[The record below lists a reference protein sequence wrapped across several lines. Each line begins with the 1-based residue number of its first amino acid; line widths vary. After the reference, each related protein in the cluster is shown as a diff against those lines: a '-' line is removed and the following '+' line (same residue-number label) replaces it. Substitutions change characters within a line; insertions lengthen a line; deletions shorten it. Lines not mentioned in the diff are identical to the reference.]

1 MRQVADCVPYQG
13 KNTHFCLGMAQA
25 ISASIIYGI
34 RFRPFSNNIAKQP
47 TATTWILSAYISFC
61 GTNCATLGSK
71 HPFSPWCGTQSRT
84 RPLHKSRP
92 AICEPQPSPRPCQNR
107 AWHRAKSARRRN
119 NNIYRRTSKTH
130 TAHVLVIRPHEHTM
144 FAQALAAGKASHE
157 STQFNLAIA
166 RSGLSRRAGRQRAN
180 HNDLPGI
187 RLHGH
192 IPAVADANP
201 VQIRRQSPLIPPCVF
216 SPQRVAQRNIPAPG
230 CGEHAKYAGTV

>member
-92 AICEPQPSPRPCQNR
+92 AICEPSR
-107 AWHRAKSARRRN
+107 AHDHVRAAPGTGQSQQGGVTTTSTDARRRPTRPTSHGHTAARTHDS
-119 NNIYRRTSKTH
+119 YALKPRTSFKS
-130 TAHVLVIRPHEHTM
+130 HVSSPGI
-144 FAQALAAGKASHE
+144 
-157 STQFNLAIA
+157 
-166 RSGLSRRAGRQRAN
+166 SGLISVE
-180 HNDLPGI
+180 DDI
-187 RLHGH
+187 
-192 IPAVADANP
+192 
-201 VQIRRQSPLIPPCVF
+201 
-216 SPQRVAQRNIPAPG
+216 
-230 CGEHAKYAGTV
+230 

>member
-1 MRQVADCVPYQG
+1 MRQVADCVPHQG
-13 KNTHFCLGMAQA
+13 KNTFFCPGVAQVV
-25 ISASIIYGI
+25 STSIIYN
-34 RFRPFSNNIAKQP
+34 RWFRPFSNDIVKQP
-47 TATTWILSAYISFC
+47 TATTWILGAYISFC

-84 RPLHKSRP
+84 RPLQNHARP
-92 AICEPQPSPRPCQNR
+92 SANPQPSPRPCQNR

-144 FAQALAAGKASHE
+144 LAQALAAGKASHE
-157 STQFNLAIA
+157 SAQFDLTIA

-192 IPAVADANP
+192 IPAVADADGP
-201 VQIRRQSPLIPPCVF
+201 DT
-216 SPQRVAQRNIPAPG
+216 PAKPAASSV
-230 CGEHAKYAGTV
+230 HNA

>member
-13 KNTHFCLGMAQA
+13 KNTYFCPGVAQVV
-25 ISASIIYGI
+25 STSIIYNR
-34 RFRPFSNNIAKQP
+34 RFRPFSNDIVKQP

-144 FAQALAAGKASHE
+144 FAQALAGRK
-157 STQFNLAIA
+157 
-166 RSGLSRRAGRQRAN
+166 GLS
-180 HNDLPGI
+180 
-187 RLHGH
+187 
-192 IPAVADANP
+192 
-201 VQIRRQSPLIPPCVF
+201 
-216 SPQRVAQRNIPAPG
+216 
-230 CGEHAKYAGTV
+230 

>member
-92 AICEPQPSPRPCQNR
+92 AICEPQPSPRPCQSR
-107 AWHRAKSARRRN
+107 AWYRAKSARRRN

-144 FAQALAAGKASHE
+144 LAQALAAERPLMNPPNLTSPLPGLASPAGPAGNERITTTCLASDCTAISQLWQTRTRSRYAGKA
-157 STQFNLAIA
+157 
-166 RSGLSRRAGRQRAN
+166 R
-180 HNDLPGI
+180 
-187 RLHGH
+187 
-192 IPAVADANP
+192 
-201 VQIRRQSPLIPPCVF
+201 
-216 SPQRVAQRNIPAPG
+216 
-230 CGEHAKYAGTV
+230 